1 MTYTVKRQSN
11 INWRVCVRIVSRE
24 ISEPCDHC
32 EQFCTYI
39 VFAFDSVISLFPNGL
54 ATSSIHSHTHT
65 HTHIAEVH
73 NKANMKTWQRNRNN
87 WSIIYCYHVVSI
99 SHTYS
104 VRRFS
109 VVAFTGSLVSLI
121 AWLASYIVRS
131 ALIIIDFGIMV
142 RRTTNKCTIECAC
155 WCDNHTPTLR

>member
-1 MTYTVKRQSN
+1 MFASSRGKSQN
-11 INWRVCVRIVSRE
+11 RVIIANNFVRTLFLPLILSFL
-24 ISEPCDHC
+24 S
-32 EQFCTYI
+32 
-39 VFAFDSVISLFPNGL
+39 FPNGL
-54 ATSSIHSHTHT
+54 ATSSIHSHT

>member
-1 MTYTVKRQSN
+1 MFASSRGKSQN
-11 INWRVCVRIVSRE
+11 RVIIANNFVRTLFLPLILSFL
-24 ISEPCDHC
+24 S
-32 EQFCTYI
+32 
-39 VFAFDSVISLFPNGL
+39 FPNGL
-54 ATSSIHSHTHT
+54 ATSSIHSHT

-142 RRTTNKCTIECAC
+142 RRTTNKCTFECAC